1 MKHLL
6 VFLKLTMKTNSMI
19 YIHIPFCDSKCFY
32 CNFCSAKYNEKIKD
46 NYFKKL
52 IEEIKFNSNKNK
64 NISSIYIGGGTPSSV
79 NEKYIKLIIN
89 ELKNNF
95 NIEKNTEISIEANPC
110 SITESKLK
118 TYKQIGINRISIG
131 VQSLNN
137 KQLKIIGRRH
147 TKKQAINAIKLAK
160 KYFDNINCDLLI
172 GIPKQNYL
180 SLKHSVKCL
189 LKQKINHISSYM
201 LICEKGTKLTKQI
214 EDNQVKIVNEDKCVD
229 YYNKIVSYL
238 KSKNYYRYEIS
249 NFAHLGYECRH
260 NLGYWNLT
268 DYYGFGLSAHSYVD
282 GFRYSNTTDMQEYLE
297 SKFDYKKEGISNE
310 EKIEE
315 LIMLSLRT
323 QKGVS
328 INDLNKLGYDI
339 LKEKKNIINSLKDF
353 INVSQGYISI
363 KDDKFGV
370 CNQIILD
377 LLP

>member
-6 VFLKLTMKTNSMI
+6 VFLKLMMKTNSMI

-95 NIEKNTEISIEANPC
+95 NIEKNAEISIEANPC

-160 KYFDNINCDLLI
+160 KYFNNVNCDLLI
-172 GIPKQNYL
+172 GIPNQNYL

-189 LKQKINHISSYM
+189 LKQKINHISAYM
-201 LICEKGTKLTKQI
+201 LICENGTKLTKQI
-214 EDNQVKIVNEDKCVD
+214 EQKQVKVASEDKCVD
-229 YYNKIVSYL
+229 YYNKIVKYL
-238 KSKNYYRYEIS
+238 KGKKYYRYEIS
-249 NFAHLGYECRH
+249 NFALLGYECKH

-268 DYYGFGLSAHSYVD
+268 DYYGFGLSAHSYID
-282 GFRYSNTTDMQEYLE
+282 GFRYNNTTDMQEYLE
-297 SKFDYKKEGISNE
+297 SKFDYQKEEISNE

-323 QKGVS
+323 QKGVN
-328 INDLNKLGYDI
+328 INELKNLGYDI
-339 LKEKKNIINSLKDF
+339 LKQKGNVLNSLKDF
-353 INVSQGYISI
+353 INVSQNYISI
-363 KDDKFGV
+363 KDNKFGV